1 MRIVAILGIVSVV
14 LAGSPAFAAG
24 TCKAEKLSCATNM
37 PVGGYCECSARG
49 VTESGTV
56 VERGQ
61 APVNS
66 TSGGCGARPNAP
78 GCK

>member
-1 MRIVAILGIVSVV
+1 MRIAATLTLVTLV
-14 LAGSPAFAAG
+14 LAGTPALAAG
-24 TCKAEKLSCATNM
+24 TCKAERLSCATNM
-37 PVGGYCECSARG
+37 PIGGYCECTARG

-56 VERGQ
+56 VER
-61 APVNS
+61 ARSTTNS